1 MAENVA
7 EGVKAM
13 DISDPQKKSQKKSK
27 AKSKESGDGKAA
39 LPMEMQPPP
48 AFIAQRL
55 ELWDK
60 LKKER
65 DEWIAAQERVDI
77 KITLPDGAVKEGKA
91 WETTPYSVAASISQ
105 GLADSTVVAKV
116 NGDLWD
122 LDRPLE
128 KDAALQ
134 LLKYDDPEGQYV
146 FWHSTAHMLGE
157 AMERIYGGHLCYG
170 PPIENGFY
178 YDMFLDEKQVSSN
191 DFGNLETIVKSI
203 VKEKQPF

>member
-65 DEWIAAQERVDI
+65 DEWVAAQERVDI

-134 LLKYDDPEGQYV
+134 LLKYDDPEGQCVLALHCSYA
-146 FWHSTAHMLGE
+146 WRSYGE
-157 AMERIYGGHLCYG
+157 TLW
-170 PPIENGFY
+170 
-178 YDMFLDEKQVSSN
+178 
-191 DFGNLETIVKSI
+191 
-203 VKEKQPF
+203 